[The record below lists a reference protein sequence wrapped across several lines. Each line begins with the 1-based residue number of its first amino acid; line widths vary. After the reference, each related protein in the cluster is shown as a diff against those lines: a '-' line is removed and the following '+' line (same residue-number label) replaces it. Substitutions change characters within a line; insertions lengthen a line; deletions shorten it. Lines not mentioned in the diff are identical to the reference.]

1 MYPWCCVLQGYGTML
16 MNQLKE
22 TVKPMGI
29 THFLTYADNYAI
41 GYFKKQVSGPAHTH
55 TCCLLQLCPC
65 HVWASHTSRVSER
78 RPGLY
83 KDRQHAT

>member
-1 MYPWCCVLQGYGTML
+1 MAGAQGYGTML

-41 GYFKKQVSGPAHTH
+41 GYFKKQVSLAVALGCVP
-55 TCCLLQLCPC
+55 CP
-65 HVWASHTSRVSER
+65 
-78 RPGLY
+78 G
-83 KDRQHAT
+83 